1 MKSRQLL
8 IAGAVAMLFAG
19 PGIAAGD
26 KSSGSRQDKQSA
38 AGGASASA
46 NAPMIVLVPMVV
58 ATRQDFS
65 NGCWARLYDSTDF
78 QGNQLSLVGPVDMA
92 NMRTAF
98 GTDWSGQFDSIQ
110 VGPKA
115 RLTVYDNENYG
126 EKAATFKSGQ
136 KVADLD
142 EKMGTFENISS
153 VKVACT
159 GGAKTA
165 QQEQGGGAATG
176 GSGAG
181 DESKQD
187 KQGAAGASAP
197 QPKKQPFAKLDTDGD
212 GILGH
217 AEAAADKDAASRFH
231 EIDTDDDQKVSKA
244 EYEAWNPGGGAAA
257 TGGTAGATGGG
268 EPKK

>member
-1 MKSRQLL
+1 MKRKTIL
-8 IAGAVAMLFAG
+8 AVA
-19 PGIAAGD
+19 IAAACAASGASAQGSKQEKGD
-26 KSSGSRQDKQSA
+26 KSAQ
-38 AGGASASA
+38 ASKG
-46 NAPMIVLVPMVV
+46 APMIVLVPMVV

-78 QGNQLSLVGPVDMA
+78 QGNELQLVGPVDMP

-98 GTDWSGQFDSIQ
+98 GTDWSGQFDSIA

-159 GGAKTA
+159 S
-165 QQEQGGGAATG
+165 GAAMG
-176 GSGAG
+176 GS
-181 DESKQD
+181 
-187 KQGAAGASAP
+187 AP
-197 QPKKQPFAKLDTDGD
+197 EEK
-212 GILGH
+212 
-217 AEAAADKDAASRFH
+217 S
-231 EIDTDDDQKVSKA
+231 S
-244 EYEAWNPGGGAAA
+244 PG
-257 TGGTAGATGGG
+257 
-268 EPKK
+268 K